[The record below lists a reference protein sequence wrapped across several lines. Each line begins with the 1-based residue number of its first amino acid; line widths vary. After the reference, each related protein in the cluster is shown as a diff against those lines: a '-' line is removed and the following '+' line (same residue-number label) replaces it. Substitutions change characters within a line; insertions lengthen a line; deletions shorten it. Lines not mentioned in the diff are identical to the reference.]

1 MLELIPI
8 HTVFEARFSFP
19 IQAIAWLAHR
29 LYACLTE
36 IKSFSIVFCATVF
49 MDYLPAFLVQL
60 MDHSLRGLRLNS
72 SCRSLG
78 ALRCLSRP
86 RVEITREQ
94 IKTKMQMV

>member
-60 MDHSLRGLRLNS
+60 MDHSLRKFTLFGNISKKVSACTSTGQVLQFR
-72 SCRSLG
+72 G
-78 ALRCLSRP
+78 Y
-86 RVEITREQ
+86 
-94 IKTKMQMV
+94 

>member
-60 MDHSLRGLRLNS
+60 MDHSLRQWWLFPHLHAN
-72 SCRSLG
+72 
-78 ALRCLSRP
+78 
-86 RVEITREQ
+86 IN
-94 IKTKMQMV
+94 MY